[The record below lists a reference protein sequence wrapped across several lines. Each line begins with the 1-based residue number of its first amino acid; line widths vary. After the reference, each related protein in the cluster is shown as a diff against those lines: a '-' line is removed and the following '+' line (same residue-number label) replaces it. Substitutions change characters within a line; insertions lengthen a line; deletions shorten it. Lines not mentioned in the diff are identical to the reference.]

1 MSNYNTIETNKAIAE
16 GYAQYV
22 AEVTFNALMMG
33 AEVKPIPLSQFQHK
47 PCVLCDK
54 IIVDDPFGHS
64 PSPLRKTGV
73 CCSQCNKTKVLPA
86 RVARLQAQRR

>member
-1 MSNYNTIETNKAIAE
+1 MSNYNTIETNQRIAE

-22 AEVTFNALMMG
+22 AEVTFNALMRG
-33 AEVKPIPLSQFQHK
+33 DDGVKPIPLRKFQHK
-47 PCVLCDK
+47 PCVLCDQ

-73 CCSQCNKTKVLPA
+73 CCSQCNRTRVLQA
-86 RVARLQAQRR
+86 RVALLAQRR